1 MLKRLLA
8 DLHLHTCLSPCAE
21 IDMTPREIVRASLAR
36 GLDMIAITDHNAAEN
51 TEAAQRAAKG
61 TGLTVLAGMEVTSS
75 EEVHVL
81 ALFED
86 AARAGQMQDIIY
98 EHLPA
103 RENDERLYGHQII
116 VNEDNEVMG
125 FNKRLLITATDLTI
139 RRLLDAII
147 SLGGLAI
154 ACHVDREAFSVLSQ
168 LGFIPEDLGFDALE
182 FSPRISRKHGDTIFS
197 SLKKFPWVSFSDA
210 HYVKDIG
217 RRTTSFIMKEPT
229 FLEIKEALGSVDGR
243 SFSWVE

>member
-1 MLKRLLA
+1 MLKRFLA

-21 IDMTPREIVRASLAR
+21 IDMTPREIVKASVTR
-36 GLDMIAITDHNAAEN
+36 GLHMIAITDHNAAEN
-51 TEAAQRAAKG
+51 VEAAQRAAKG

-75 EEVHVL
+75 EEVHIL

-86 AARAGQMQDIIY
+86 ADRALQMQDIIY
-98 EHLPA
+98 GHLPS

-116 VNEDNEVMG
+116 VNEDDEVMG

-139 RRLLDAII
+139 RRLLDTIV

-168 LGFIPEDLGFDALE
+168 LGFIPEDLGFSALE
-182 FSPRISRKHGDTIFS
+182 FSPRVSRERGEAMFQA
-197 SLKKFPWVSFSDA
+197 LKKFPWVSFSDA

-217 RRTTSFIMKEPT
+217 RRTTVFTMREPT
-229 FLEIKEALGSVDGR
+229 FLEIKEALSSADGR
-243 SFSWVE
+243 SLSWGE